1 MIKMDELDQS
11 ILNNVEGGATDG
23 REARNSSSE
32 LAGQLIRTAD
42 TNRAEG
48 LNQQNFAG
56 QPSDWDGADF
66 ICIYFRGWDGA
77 LPRIQLLNAISCEM
91 NYQNNNSRTVS
102 YYNKE
107 YGLSKSRLK
116 DVLDLWSF
124 IGLVDKRTEK
134 YNRYSGNNNKIKYIM
149 EELSTS
155 RLLPKL
161 KSYTTPKWSSTI
173 ESICNNIEMNPN
185 KILKEYDRTK
195 RVDWYGSI
203 EDDEGPD

>member
-1 MIKMDELDQS
+1 MDELDQS

-173 ESICNNIEMNPN
+173 ESICNNIEMDPN
-185 KILKEYDRTK
+185 KILKEYDSTK

>member
-91 NYQNNNSRTVS
+91 NYQNNN
-102 YYNKE
+102 
-107 YGLSKSRLK
+107 
-116 DVLDLWSF
+116 
-124 IGLVDKRTEK
+124 
-134 YNRYSGNNNKIKYIM
+134 KIKYIM

-173 ESICNNIEMNPN
+173 ESICNNIEMDPN